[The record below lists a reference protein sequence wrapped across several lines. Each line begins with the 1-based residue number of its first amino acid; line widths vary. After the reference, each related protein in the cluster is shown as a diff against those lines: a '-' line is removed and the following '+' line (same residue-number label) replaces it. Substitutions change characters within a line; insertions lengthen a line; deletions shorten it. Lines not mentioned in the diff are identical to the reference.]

1 MEQCLSRGL
10 KDGHQPD
17 LSGAAPCRAVV
28 RGCFLFALTSGRGKN
43 SAPCV
48 DYE

>member
-1 MEQCLSRGL
+1 MKQCLSRGL

-28 RGCFLFALTSGRGKN
+28 RGFYLFALTGGRGKN
-43 SAPCV
+43 SAPRI